1 MGLFSGPDVGELKAN
16 RDFRGL
22 ADALGNRKAREEAIE
37 AIAELGSPEAVMPVM
52 DKAGGAKPATLEA
65 CGRALS
71 RLGRPAV
78 DGLMQVIEADQDG
91 QALRAAA
98 GLGELDPEL
107 ALPPLRELARSD
119 EAMRRV
125 YAGVGAGA
133 LGTDEAVDL
142 LAGQLDDDELVVRM
156 NAVGKFGLP
165 ATNNP
170 KAQEALRRAATHD
183 SEEPVREIAAS
194 FVR

>member
-1 MGLFSGPDVGELKAN
+1 MGLFSGPDVAQLKAD

-22 ADALGNRKAREEAIE
+22 ADALGNRKARDEAIE
-37 AIAELGSPEAVMPVM
+37 AIAELGSPDAVLPVM
-52 DKAGGAKPATLEA
+52 SQAAGAKPATLAA
-65 CGRALS
+65 CGEALQ

-78 DGLMQVIEADQDG
+78 DGLLQVIEDDPDG

-98 GLGELDPEL
+98 GLGELDPAL
-107 ALPPLRELARSD
+107 ATPALRELAGSED
-119 EAMRRV
+119 PMRRV

-133 LGTDEAVDL
+133 LGTDEAVDM
-142 LAGQLDDDELVVRM
+142 LAGQLDDDELVVRI

-165 ATNNP
+165 ATGNP

-183 SEEPVREIAAS
+183 PEQPVRELAS
-194 FVR
+194 GFVR